1 MHAPLATGEACK
13 VSSGRAPATTQS
25 SNAERRFSSLF
36 HLAIAAFKIEILAEW
51 ALSKAIP
58 TDWPSRPARL
68 SSANGIICP
77 LELLAALS
85 GILTMGDALRGRSIH
100 FFEDNT
106 LVWSALIQGY
116 SSSRAMAR
124 LSSLFHL
131 AIAAPDID
139 LWVEWVPSKANPA
152 DWPSRPAH
160 DKTPLGALHLTERP
174 MIFPSPAEYA
184 EPAALYQ
191 RLRNTTHTH

>member
-1 MHAPLATGEACK
+1 
-13 VSSGRAPATTQS
+13 
-25 SNAERRFSSLF
+25 
-36 HLAIAAFKIEILAEW
+36 
-51 ALSKAIP
+51 
-58 TDWPSRPARL
+58 
-68 SSANGIICP
+68 
-77 LELLAALS
+77 
-85 GILTMGDALRGRSIH
+85 MGDALRGRSIH

-106 LVWSALIQGY
+106 PAWSALIQGY

-124 LSSLFHL
+124 LNSFFHL
-131 AIAAPDID
+131 AIAALDID

-160 DKTPLGALHLTERP
+160 DKTPLGALHLKERP

>member
-1 MHAPLATGEACK
+1 MHAPLATGEASK

-36 HLAIAAFKIEILAEW
+36 LLAIAAFKIEILAEW

-160 DKTPLGALHLTERP
+160 DKTPLGALHLKEQPRP
-174 MIFPSPAEYA
+174 
-184 EPAALYQ
+184 
-191 RLRNTTHTH
+191 